1 MFSEEELVKLQ
12 EELAGLPP
20 EEQERRIQEI
30 LAQMPPEEVAK
41 ANQQQCPFC
50 LIKEGKIQAKTVYE
64 DELVMAV
71 FDINPVNKGHVILF
85 PKQHIAFSYLMD
97 DSLTS
102 HIFRIANKIINAVS
116 DITEIKSN
124 SIYIAN
130 GREAGQ
136 NVAHVLI
143 HLIPRVDGDKAVFRW
158 EGKKLAENELDDL
171 ISKLK
176 GKIQLKQE
184 TPEVKKEEREIID
197 FNNHRIP

>member
-85 PKQHIAFSYLMD
+85 PRQHIAFSYLMD

-102 HIFRIANKIINAVS
+102 HIFRVANKIINAVS
-116 DITEIKSN
+116 EITGIKSN

-143 HLIPRVDGDKAVFRW
+143 HLIPRVDGDKAIFRW

-171 ISKLK
+171 VSKLK
-176 GKIQLKQE
+176 GKIKLKQE

-197 FNNHRIP
+197 FNNNRIP